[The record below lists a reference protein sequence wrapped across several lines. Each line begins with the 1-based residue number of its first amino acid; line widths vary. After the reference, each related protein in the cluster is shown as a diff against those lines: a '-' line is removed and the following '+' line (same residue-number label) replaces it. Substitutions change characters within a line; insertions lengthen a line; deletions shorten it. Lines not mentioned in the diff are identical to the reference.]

1 VIPSWDFF
9 FVEITMSVSG
19 VNTSGLTNQS
29 NALQSAIADLNSN
42 TDPAKIPALAAN
54 VSVISAALESL
65 KKAQDDSSKAQAGRA

>member
-1 VIPSWDFF
+1 
-9 FVEITMSVSG
+9 MSVSG